1 MVLTNEETTTEQ
13 KIERFQKLQKMASD
27 LKTKKITLEAQYK
40 TKKETLKELVK
51 EVKDL
56 GYDPNNLNQIIKD
69 KEAELSNNIAA
80 FEKEVTEV
88 SNKLAEI
95 EG

>member
-1 MVLTNEETTTEQ
+1 MGITNVETTTEQ
-13 KIERFQKLQKMASD
+13 KIERFQKLQKTASD

-69 KEAELSNNIAA
+69 KEAGLSDKIAA

-88 SNKLAEI
+88 SSKLAEI